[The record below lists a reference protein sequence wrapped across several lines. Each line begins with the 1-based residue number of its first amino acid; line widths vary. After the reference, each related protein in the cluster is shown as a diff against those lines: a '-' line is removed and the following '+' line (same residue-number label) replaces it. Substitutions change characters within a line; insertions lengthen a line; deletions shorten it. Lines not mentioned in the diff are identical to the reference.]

1 MQHFAIIAVVDFG
14 VWDALRDILLLLL
27 VALLFG
33 AIAERLGQSLIVG
46 YLVAGTV
53 AGPNVL
59 GWISKQQEI
68 FNIAELGV
76 ALLLFVIGLEF
87 SPRRLIE
94 LGKTSLWTGIFQ
106 ILITAAATWVIAIAC
121 GFTAQTGLII
131 GMMIALSSTAGV
143 LRLLTERDQLD
154 ALHGRAALGIL
165 LIQDIAVVPMMI
177 IVSAM
182 AGGQSFSQV
191 AGKIGLSL
199 SLLMLLIGAF
209 HLVFQF
215 IVPRVFKQRTRL
227 RNRDLPILLAMILAL
242 GSAWGAQ
249 QLNLSP
255 AIGSFAAGV
264 LLGISPLATQIRA
277 DVRPLSTLLVTLFF
291 ASLGMFG
298 DPIWLMNNWLLVFA
312 MVAAIVVG
320 KPLVITL
327 LGRFFGQPWR
337 YALATGLCLAQIG
350 EFSFVLGTIA
360 QAEMG
365 GVAILSPQ
373 TFRALVSATIIS
385 LLLTPYLMAVAPR
398 VGPWFAACVSRF
410 RGRATLRLDEGVFQS
425 DAAERDVTDI
435 LMIIGFGYAG
445 QRLAEGVIDLH
456 KERIVVVD
464 INPEIVSIAKSYGL
478 MGVVGDAMQKEV
490 LENAGIH
497 RANIVVIALPDSNT
511 VRHLIQLIRDLAPDA
526 YLIVRCRY
534 HLRRRELLNAGA
546 HEVADEEE
554 QVGTLLAECA
564 RRYLLIDSGSS

>member
-1 MQHFAIIAVVDFG
+1 MQHLAIIAVVDFG
-14 VWDALRDILLLLL
+14 VWDALRDILLLLV

-398 VGPWFAACVSRF
+398 VGPWFAAFVSRF
-410 RGRATLRLDEGVFQS
+410 RGRAALRLDEGVFQS

-497 RANIVVIALPDSNT
+497 RANIIVIALPDSNT

>member
-1 MQHFAIIAVVDFG
+1 MQHLAIIAVVDFG
-14 VWDALRDILLLLL
+14 VWDALRDILLLLV

-46 YLVAGTV
+46 YLIAGTV

-398 VGPWFAACVSRF
+398 VGPWFAAFVSRF
-410 RGRATLRLDEGVFQS
+410 RGRAALRLDEGVFQS

>member
-1 MQHFAIIAVVDFG
+1 M
-14 VWDALRDILLLLL
+14 WDALRDILLLLL

-46 YLVAGTV
+46 YLIAGTV

-398 VGPWFAACVSRF
+398 VGPWFAAFVSRF
-410 RGRATLRLDEGVFQS
+410 RGRAALRLDEGVFQS

>member
-1 MQHFAIIAVVDFG
+1 MQHLAIIAVVDFG

-398 VGPWFAACVSRF
+398 VGPWFAAFVSRF
-410 RGRATLRLDEGVFQS
+410 RGRAALRLDEGVFQS

>member
-1 MQHFAIIAVVDFG
+1 MQHLAIIAVVDFG

-497 RANIVVIALPDSNT
+497 RANIIVIALPDSNT
-511 VRHLIQLIRDLAPDA
+511 VRHLIHLIRDLAPDA

-554 QVGTLLAECA
+554 QVGALLAECA